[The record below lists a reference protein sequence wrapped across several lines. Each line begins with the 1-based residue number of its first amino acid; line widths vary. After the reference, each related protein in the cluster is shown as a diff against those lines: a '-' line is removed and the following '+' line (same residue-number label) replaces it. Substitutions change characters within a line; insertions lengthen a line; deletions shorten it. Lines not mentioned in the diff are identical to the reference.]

1 MSADGIIKE
10 GYTTDICGPNIY
22 ISQDIKRPGTKVL
35 TNAEL
40 RPEIHFHFIAN
51 LPAEGS
57 PPLEYSRCAQAYL
70 RSLIL

>member
-1 MSADGIIKE
+1 MALQKNDTRQT
-10 GYTTDICGPNIY
+10 YVALIY
-22 ISQDIKRPGTKVL
+22 ISRNIKRPGTKVL

-40 RPEIHFHFIAN
+40 CPEIHFHFIAN